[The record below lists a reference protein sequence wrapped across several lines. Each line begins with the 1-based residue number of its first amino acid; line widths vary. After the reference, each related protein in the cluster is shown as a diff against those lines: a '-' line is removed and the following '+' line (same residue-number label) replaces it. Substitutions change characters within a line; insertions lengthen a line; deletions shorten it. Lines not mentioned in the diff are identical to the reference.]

1 MALDLLISR
10 VKCRGKPPRLFESA
24 SKNTRAKAV
33 LLGKPLIEGIAAGE
47 SWGWVLEVVR
57 N

>member
-1 MALDLLISR
+1 VALDLLISR

-33 LLGKPLIEGIAAGE
+33 LLGKSLVEGIAAGE
-47 SWGWVLEVVR
+47 SWRRVLEVVW